1 MRDPPKVPG
10 RSCRPSGSVTKL
22 RQLLLTL
29 LLPALVLPDGITV
42 CLQRLAGRSPVK
54 VSRTCCC
61 ARNGATR
68 LPSLVA
74 DACRDCCI
82 QVPATERSLD
92 PTTKKLGDDALA
104 ATSTPIAALTLAV
117 APEPPLATD
126 LVARS
131 CRTLH
136 PPPIVPIL
144 LPLRL

>member
-1 MRDPPKVPG
+1 M
-10 RSCRPSGSVTKL
+10 TKL
-22 RQLLLTL
+22 RQLLFAM

-61 ARNGATR
+61 AREGATR

-82 QVPATERSLD
+82 QVPSTERSLD
-92 PTTKKLGDDALA
+92 PTTKKLGDEALA
-104 ATSTPIAALTLAV
+104 ATTAAVGALTLAV

-126 LVARS
+126 LFARS
-131 CRTLH
+131 SRALH
-136 PPPIVPIL
+136 PPPIVPIQ